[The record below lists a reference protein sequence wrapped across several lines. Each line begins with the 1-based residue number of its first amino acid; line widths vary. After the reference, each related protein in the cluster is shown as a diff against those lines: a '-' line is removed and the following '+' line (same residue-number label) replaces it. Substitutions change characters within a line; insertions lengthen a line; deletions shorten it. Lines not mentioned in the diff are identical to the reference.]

1 MIPEPMDFL
10 LLLLFLGLTACAL
23 GLVWPLLVALAQR
36 AMWAIG
42 DTWSDLSAGVDRT
55 ASSLRT
61 EYRSARR
68 RHEYMDWLE
77 DMLNPNDSSPATD
90 FDFLQA
96 KQQWPAIRKLTQE
109 ELPKWIRRCVCT
121 HRLAGFAAGA
131 TYMYEIALEPEC
143 FALRERVI
151 GLEEA
156 CVTKLSDYA
165 LLLDSPELT
174 QNLIVI
180 RSRILPI
187 CRNCP
192 YLQCRV
198 DQAPLLCPSAEIVH
212 LDPKTC
218 EFNGNQS

>member
-1 MIPEPMDFL
+1 HCPDAKEDAVGTRIGHPVSEDRKTMGDLPGRVPSGSRGPDPGFPAGGSADLLMIPEPMDFL

-23 GLVWPLLVALAQR
+23 GLVWPLLAALAQR
-36 AMWAIG
+36 AVWAIG

-96 KQQWPAIRKLTQE
+96 KQQWPAVRKLTRE

-121 HRLAGFAAGA
+121 HRLSGFAAGA
-131 TYMYEIALEPEC
+131 TYLYEIALEPEC

-151 GLEEA
+151 GL
-156 CVTKLSDYA
+156 
-165 LLLDSPELT
+165 
-174 QNLIVI
+174 
-180 RSRILPI
+180 
-187 CRNCP
+187 
-192 YLQCRV
+192 
-198 DQAPLLCPSAEIVH
+198 AEG
-212 LDPKTC
+212 C
-218 EFNGNQS
+218 